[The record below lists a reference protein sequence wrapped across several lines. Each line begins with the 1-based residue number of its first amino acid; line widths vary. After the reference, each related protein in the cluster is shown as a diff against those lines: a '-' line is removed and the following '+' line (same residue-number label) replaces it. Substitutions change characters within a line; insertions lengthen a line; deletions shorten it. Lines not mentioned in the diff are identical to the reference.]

1 MLSQFKKGLLF
12 AALVV
17 ASLSA
22 VSTAGA
28 STATITGG
36 PNVTG
41 TASNT
46 LLKMHNSGKT
56 LSCTGSSSN
65 GTVVASATGPIP
77 PGFRVGTVTPAFTGC
92 NIVGG
97 LGITVACQPSALN
110 VNANSVGA
118 VTAGS
123 ISGVSCHIF
132 VTSQTAC
139 RITVSGGVGA
149 TYTNGTSPTLV
160 TDTNHQS
167 LAVTNSTNG
176 AGGACAVLP
185 NDASARFTSAA
196 SGDQTYA
203 VTPSNLNINVTP

>member
-12 AALVV
+12 AVLAV

-28 STATITGG
+28 TTATVTNG
-36 PNVTG
+36 PNVSG
-41 TASNT
+41 TSTTST

-56 LSCTGSSSN
+56 LSCTGSTAN
-65 GTVVASATGPIP
+65 GTVAASTTGFLPLRIGTIT
-77 PGFRVGTVTPAFTGC
+77 PGFSGC

-110 VNANSVGA
+110 VNA
-118 VTAGS
+118 VTAAGSTKGS

-132 VTSQTAC
+132 VTTQTAC
-139 RITVSGGVGA
+139 RIVVTGAVGVTHANSPVS
-149 TYTNGTSPTLV
+149 TIT

-167 LAVTNSTNG
+167 LVAGSSTNG
-176 AGGACAVLP
+176 TGGACAVLP
-185 NDASARFTSAA
+185 NDTSARFVNPT
-196 SGDQTYA
+196 SGDLIYNDSPT
-203 VTPSNLNINVTP
+203 NLTLNVS

>member
-28 STATITGG
+28 ATATITGG
-36 PNVTG
+36 PSVSG
-41 TASNT
+41 TSSGAT
-46 LLKMHNSGKT
+46 LLKLHNAGKT
-56 LSCTGSSSN
+56 LSCTSGSAS
-65 GTVVASATGPIP
+65 GTVAASTTGILPL
-77 PGFRVGTVTPAFTGC
+77 RVGTITPAFSTC

-97 LGITVACQPSALN
+97 LGITVTCQPAALN
-110 VNANSVGA
+110 VNAL
-118 VTAGS
+118 TASGSTRGS
-123 ISGVSCHIF
+123 ITGVSCHIF

-139 RITVSGGVGA
+139 RVTVTGSVGA
-149 TYTNGTSPTLV
+149 THANNPSTIT

-167 LAVTNSTNG
+167 LAASNSTNG

-185 NDASARFTSAA
+185 NDASARFTNGSN
-196 SGDQTYA
+196 GDLVYTDSP
-203 VTPSNLNINVTP
+203 TNLTLNVS